1 MSSLPVKSS
10 KSGVDVPRGVAAP
23 LVSERCRELATEI
36 HDHALQSIALC
47 LLQTELAKR
56 MWDRGEPE
64 KALAELQS
72 IAPELESTAMMLREV
87 MNELITLDDT
97 RIRSA

>member
-10 KSGVDVPRGVAAP
+10 KSSVEPRVAAP
-23 LVSERCRELATEI
+23 QLIPKRCRELATEI

-72 IAPELESTAMMLREV
+72 IAPELESTAVMLRDV
-87 MNELITLDDT
+87 MNELMALDDT